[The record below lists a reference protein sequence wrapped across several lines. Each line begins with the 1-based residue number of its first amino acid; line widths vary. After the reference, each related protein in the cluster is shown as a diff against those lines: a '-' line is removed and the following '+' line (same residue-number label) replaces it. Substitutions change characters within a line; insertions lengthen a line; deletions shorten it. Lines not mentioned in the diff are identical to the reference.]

1 MRVPSQSRRSIV
13 EPKRA
18 QSVTPAN
25 EQCDR
30 PVPWIC
36 ARTSSTSS
44 IWIVVNW
51 WQRWKSEWTSHR
63 IPFYKNTQCK
73 MKEWWVKTGRNG
85 TITRGVL
92 RRYKSTETL
101 PIDPQLVAI
110 VSYSHLLFLL
120 KGIRLMNKRAV
131 NQTASS
137 TAHHTLYIYNV
148 IFYINK

>member
-1 MRVPSQSRRSIV
+1 VSGQATGSHSTKKRSAKWRNGGLRR
-13 EPKRA
+13 
-18 QSVTPAN
+18 
-25 EQCDR
+25 
-30 PVPWIC
+30 
-36 ARTSSTSS
+36 
-44 IWIVVNW
+44 
-51 WQRWKSEWTSHR
+51 
-63 IPFYKNTQCK
+63 
-73 MKEWWVKTGRNG
+73 TGRNG

-120 KGIRLMNKRAV
+120 KGIKLMNKRAV

-137 TAHHTLYIYNV
+137 TAHHTVYIYNV